1 MPAPNNPDT
10 DIEYINTLDY
20 SKMSKKLKDLKSVM
34 DTLQRRN
41 TAARKLRYADIDDEV
56 QRGLGQIAPD
66 EVFVPQHIIDS
77 NIRRE
82 QASYIQYLTQS
93 NRACILKNLDDPTAN
108 TSPLEVDLTNK
119 LRYDDWQI
127 TMFANVDGFQQNG
140 YGIIEQTFDINKPGN
155 ICREFVTLGDLG
167 VPADTKDIQEAEI
180 ISRNYYFSKTQLLEM
195 CELGSK
201 WEFDP
206 EQTKVVVESQPTAT
220 DDVTV
225 SSSDRSLYK
234 IQKVMFRIKGIV
246 HAAWSYEE
254 KCSDWIRKP
263 KPLFVGRMKEEQI
276 PVAVNPMIMPQGV
289 QSLKPQTRWVEE
301 FETQYPYFVFP
312 YLISE
317 NNTLD
322 KLKGRAYL
330 DQNTQVAVTS
340 LLSSICTAYRRG
352 AGFYASKDSDDPNA
366 DDMMQKNV
374 YLKQGTIINSKIKQ
388 FQLAF
393 PDPSC
398 FTAIQTLVTANQAET
413 AKVNFAANNRKDS
426 RKTATEIAASTQEAA
441 SLSTVQVVLFST
453 ALRKLDTSA
462 FYIIRSRVLAGL
474 LNVSPELKIMYSG
487 NYSVRPAGDVDVI
500 ERQQLVSMMMQA
512 WPVIQNTPFSQAYLT
527 DMMMKMFPD
536 YAPKYIK
543 LWEEDEKQQQ
553 SAQAQQQQQMMQT
566 AMSIGKNIIEL
577 SKRPEMFSETGKIH
591 ALPLIEQTAQ
601 QLSNFIQPE
610 QT

>member
-20 SKMSKKLKDLKSVM
+20 TKLSKKLKDLKSVM
-34 DTLQRRN
+34 DTLQLRN
-41 TAARKLRYADIDDEV
+41 TAARKLRYAEIDVEV

-66 EVFVPQHIIDS
+66 EVFVPQHIIDT

-93 NRACILKNLDDPTAN
+93 NRACILKNLDDPTAPV
-108 TSPLEVDLTNK
+108 SPLEVDLTNK

-127 TMFANVDGFQQNG
+127 PMFANVDGFQQNG

-155 ICREFVTLGDLG
+155 ICREFVMLGDLG
-167 VPADTKDIQEAEI
+167 VPTDTKDIQEAEI

-195 CELGSK
+195 CKPGSK
-201 WEFDP
+201 WEFDS
-206 EQTKVVVESQPTAT
+206 EQIKIVIESQPTAT

-234 IQKVMFRIKGIV
+234 IQKVMFRVKEIV
-246 HAAWSYEE
+246 HAAWSCEE
-254 KCSDWIRKP
+254 KCSNWIRKP
-263 KPLFVGRMKEEQI
+263 KPLFVGKMKEEQI
-276 PVAVNPMIMPQGV
+276 PVAVNPMIMPMGT
-289 QSLKPQTRWVEE
+289 QSLIPQTRWVEE

-322 KLKGRAYL
+322 KLKGRAFL
-330 DQNTQVAVTS
+330 DQDTQVAVTS

-366 DDMMQKNV
+366 DDVMQKNV

-413 AKVNFAANNRKDS
+413 SKVNFAANNRKDS
-426 RKTATEIAASTQEAA
+426 RKTATEISASTQEAA

-453 ALRKLDTSA
+453 ALRKLDTAA
-462 FYIIRSRVLAGL
+462 FFIIRSRVLAGL
-474 LNVSPELKIMYSG
+474 ITVSETLKALYAQ
-487 NYSVRPAGDVDVI
+487 NYSVKPAGDTDVI
-500 ERQQLVSMMMQA
+500 ERQQRIQAMMAA
-512 WPVIQNTPFSQAYLT
+512 WPVVQNTPIAQAFLT
-527 DMMMKMFPD
+527 DLLTQMFPD
-536 YAPKYIK
+536 SAPNYVRILSEATQK
-543 LWEEDEKQQQ
+543 LESEK
-553 SAQAQQQQQMMQT
+553 AQQQQQMMQM
-566 AMSIGKNIIEL
+566 AIGVGKNLIEL

-591 ALPLIEQTAQ
+591 ALPIIEQTAQ
-601 QLSNFIQPE
+601 QLSSFIKPE
-610 QT
+610 QA